1 MLKGL
6 CHGCFLHFLY
16 YANYALPWSRRFFLK
31 FFGFATEGANREAA
45 TTSRDYNRFFQTV
58 PGKTNWKFFSV
69 SRKREQAGKRRQRVA
84 IIIVSFKQ
92 FQVKQTEISWKSSKS
107 GGTQPC
113 NTHEIGFDFD
123 ASKSL
128 GGGRYNDDCFGFH
141 LCSEL
146 WTWMLQFDKQDL

>member
-1 MLKGL
+1 MAVSFTFFTMLITRYPGPT
-6 CHGCFLHFLY
+6 GFSWNFS
-16 YANYALPWSRRFFLK
+16 ASRQREQTGKRRQRVAIIIVSFKQFQVK
-31 FFGFATEGANREAA
+31 QTEN
-45 TTSRDYNRFFQTV
+45 
-58 PGKTNWKFFSV
+58 FSA
-69 SRKREQAGKRRQRVA
+69 SRKREQAGKWRQRVT

>member
-16 YANYALPWSRRFFLK
+16 YANYASPWSHRFFLK

-45 TTSRDYNRFFQTV
+45 TTSRDYNLSFKQFQVKQTE
-58 PGKTNWKFFSV
+58 NSSA

-84 IIIVSFKQ
+84 IVIVSFRQ
-92 FQVKQTEISWKSSKS
+92 FQGKLTEISWKSSKS

-113 NTHEIGFDFD
+113 NTREWDLNLTPV
-123 ASKSL
+123 SL
-128 GGGRYNDDCFGFH
+128 LAAVVTMTIALVFT
-141 LCSEL
+141 CSVSCEL
-146 WTWMLQFDKQDL
+146 GC

>member
-1 MLKGL
+1 MAVSFTFFTMLITRYPGPT
-6 CHGCFLHFLY
+6 GFSWNFSG
-16 YANYALPWSRRFFLK
+16 SR
-31 FFGFATEGANREAA
+31 
-45 TTSRDYNRFFQTV
+45 Q
-58 PGKTNWKFFSV
+58 
-69 SRKREQAGKRRQRVA
+69 REQTGKRRQRVA
-84 IIIVSFKQ
+84 IVIVSFKQ

-113 NTHEIGFDFD
+113 NTREIGFDFD

-146 WTWMLQFDKQDL
+146 WTWMLEFDKQDL